1 MRCLA
6 LLAIMGGLVGARPAP
21 ATELITNVAGRET
34 TSLDG
39 PWQTIVDPY
48 ENGYYDYRRE
58 PMANGFFR
66 NEKPRDRSDRIEYD
80 FDASERLNVPGDWNT
95 QRPSLFFY
103 EGTIWY
109 EKSFDYSLA
118 AGRRLFVYFGA
129 VNYHA
134 IVFLNGEKL
143 GEHEGGFTPFCF
155 EIGDKLRPKGNFL
168 VVKVDNTRR
177 RDGVPTVN
185 TDWWNYGGITRSVS
199 LVELPGSFVAEYV
212 VQLRKGSLNEVAG
225 WVRLSGSRREQT
237 VTVAIPEAKASTTV
251 RTDAQGFA
259 ELRFPAKLGL
269 WSPDSPRLYDV
280 VVSAETDQVKEP
292 IGFRSIEVKGG
303 EILLNGQPIFLRG
316 VCAHE
321 EAPFRTGRA
330 YSAEEARI
338 LLGWVKELGGN
349 FVRLAHYP
357 HNEAMTREADRLG
370 VLVWSEVPVYWT
382 ILWENA
388 ATFAN
393 ARNQLSE
400 NITRDRNRAS
410 IILWSVG
417 NETPIGEARTSFL
430 TRLVERVR
438 ELDPTRLVTAALEI
452 HHLDDTTLMIDDP
465 LGQKLD
471 VLGCNEY
478 IGWYDG
484 LPEKCD
490 RVTWKS
496 AYDKPLVM
504 SEFGGSAAFGLH
516 GDALTRWSE
525 EYQESLY
532 EHQVAMLGRIPF
544 LRGTTPW
551 ILMDFRSPRRQLPK
565 IQDFFNRKGLV
576 SDRGQKKKAFF
587 VMQRFYQDLAARW
600 SARAVA
606 TPAKAAPKQARP
618 LEPKR

>member
-1 MRCLA
+1 MRYVA
-6 LLAIMGGLVGARPAP
+6 LMAMLGAFAAARPA
-21 ATELITNVAGRET
+21 AAGELITNVAGRQT

-58 PMANGFFR
+58 PMANGFFK
-66 NEKPRDRSDRIEYD
+66 NETPKDKSDRIEYD
-80 FDASERLNVPGDWNT
+80 FDTSERLNVPGDWNT
-95 QRPSLFFY
+95 QRSSLFFY

-118 AGRRLFVYFGA
+118 TGRRLFVYFGA
-129 VNYHA
+129 ANYHA
-134 IVFLNGEKL
+134 IVYLNGEKL

-155 EIGDKLRPKGNFL
+155 EIGDKLRAKGNFL

-199 LVELPGSFVAEYV
+199 LVELPETFLADYM
-212 VQLRKGSLNEVAG
+212 VQLAKGSLSEVAG

-237 VTVAIPEAKASTTV
+237 VTVAIPEAKITKTV

-259 ELRFPAKLGL
+259 ELRFPAKLAL
-269 WSPDSPRLYDV
+269 WSPESPKLYEV
-280 VVSAETDQVKEP
+280 VVTAETDRVREP
-292 IGFRSIEVKGG
+292 IGFRSIEVRGG
-303 EILLNGQPIFLRG
+303 EILLNGRPIFLRG

-321 EAPFRTGRA
+321 EAPLRTGRA
-330 YSAEEARI
+330 YSAEEART

-452 HHLDDTTLMIDDP
+452 HHLENDTLMIDDP

-490 RVTWKS
+490 RVQWKS

-516 GDALTRWSE
+516 GDAETRWSE

-551 ILMDFRSPRRQLPK
+551 ILMDFRSPRRQLPRV
-565 IQDFFNRKGLV
+565 QDFFNRKGLV

-587 VMQRFYQDLAARW
+587 VMQRFYRELAARGAK
-600 SARAVA
+600 SAKGGPK
-606 TPAKAAPKQARP
+606 TPSPTK
-618 LEPKR
+618 